1 MLDYSNKKIT
11 FLHSGIVVKITNCL
25 CDCENSQIYLCT
37 DLNNNNKEPQ
47 KYSLKIVQ
55 ANINDKQANKNI
67 CLEINILLSLK
78 KENNIIHIK
87 DYYNITKNEISTYF
101 ILMEYGPNGTLADL
115 ISKNSNEKNIL
126 STNVI
131 YAFTYQL
138 AKGLK
143 AIHNNNYCHRD
154 FRPEN
159 IVLTSK
165 NNLRIIDFGSATNK
179 KYDVINHNI
188 RANLILEI
196 SKNTY
201 QNYRAPEEF
210 LLYHGYPINEK
221 VDIYAL
227 GLILYSMMFSSPFIN
242 NFDIQLTFASKN
254 VFEQILNDIKNWS
267 NPYFF
272 KLLKAMLSINPSDR
286 PSAQDI
292 IKFLDNHK
300 DNILKY
306 TDNNY
311 INEKISFANNLSK
324 LIYQYMESELS
335 NNSINIKY
343 LTSRLLLNRKDFY
356 PEMKYIKMLICKTF
370 KNNKK
375 ICKFYQYVAGN
386 SPFYYS
392 LCGIKAIY
400 LLHSY
405 IFNYGKFSNNCE
417 SNIEIINPSL
427 FNLDELLVL
436 ISDIYNYRINNQIYD
451 KNENL
456 KNGQI
461 IKFIL
466 SYCEFLK
473 AKVGYLRKY
482 TNIIG
487 NDNSVITTDYNKLI
501 EKNFI
506 EDTMCLFIQTFQ
518 VILYIPF
525 NSNLI
530 IKTLDR
536 IASALNE
543 EIVTF
548 FSLLYYINLVL
559 KNLNYEQSNS
569 LREFCKISLKANDFI
584 EKLKKY
590 RIDISSELE
599 TFFFGNEN
607 QLNDALSYLQS
618 SLPSQNNNIKKLFS
632 IVNKELFGI
641 KLKMKNSFTLNNI
654 SVNSN
659 SSISSIEFDSNNINF
674 NQNFNFQN
682 NNNKENLSD
691 INDNSLNE
699 NNIKSNN
706 NSQNNDINNNNYVQ
720 YKEDIFT
727 SVNSNFEK
735 SSDNSNG
742 SFNNMM
748 KCAMGS
754 YYNNN
759 NNTQISN
766 SHNYSNTRQTSH
778 INFSNMNNTFKNQ
791 SNDNI
796 FTNNSKF
803 NNTNILNYQ
812 NSFMYNNTNTTNIYS
827 NQNMINM
834 SQFYNNC
841 HQNNNNINNLNNQ
854 NNEIINNQY
863 IFNQN
868 NQNKEYNLNQNQIP
882 QSINIVNIVQ
892 NYTNNSNNNN
902 NNININNEEYFSTR
916 ANTFLDQQLS
926 LPNFH
931 FILPSS
937 SIKLIRRI
945 GFGGSSEVFLGD
957 YRGTEVALKK
967 LKTISLKEENL
978 KEFKREVSSL
988 SIIRHPN
995 LVLFMG
1001 AIAEQDNICIVTEYC
1016 DGGTLFSL
1024 LHQRK
1029 EINIPWELRIRI
1041 LLEIAT
1047 GMNFLHT
1054 NIPQIIHRDLKSLN
1068 ILLTNKIVN
1077 SNDLTSIKI
1086 SDFGLSKIL
1095 SRLDKKE
1102 IMTGNCGTCHWM
1114 APEVIKN
1121 LNYSIKADVYSFGI
1135 IIWECCV
1142 RETPYKNLNQQQIT
1156 YYVTVK
1162 KGRPDLNLIPKDC
1175 PLGMKELMVKCWNDD
1190 ENVRPSFGNIINE
1203 LKKIK
1208 EYIDNK
1214 K

>member
-1 MLDYSNKKIT
+1 M
-11 FLHSGIVVKITNCL
+11 
-25 CDCENSQIYLCT
+25 
-37 DLNNNNKEPQ
+37 
-47 KYSLKIVQ
+47 
-55 ANINDKQANKNI
+55 
-67 CLEINILLSLK
+67 
-78 KENNIIHIK
+78 
-87 DYYNITKNEISTYF
+87 
-101 ILMEYGPNGTLADL
+101 
-115 ISKNSNEKNIL
+115 
-126 STNVI
+126 
-131 YAFTYQL
+131 
-138 AKGLK
+138 
-143 AIHNNNYCHRD
+143 
-154 FRPEN
+154 
-159 IVLTSK
+159 
-165 NNLRIIDFGSATNK
+165 
-179 KYDVINHNI
+179 
-188 RANLILEI
+188 
-196 SKNTY
+196 
-201 QNYRAPEEF
+201 
-210 LLYHGYPINEK
+210 
-221 VDIYAL
+221 
-227 GLILYSMMFSSPFIN
+227 
-242 NFDIQLTFASKN
+242 
-254 VFEQILNDIKNWS
+254 
-267 NPYFF
+267 
-272 KLLKAMLSINPSDR
+272 
-286 PSAQDI
+286 
-292 IKFLDNHK
+292 
-300 DNILKY
+300 
-306 TDNNY
+306 
-311 INEKISFANNLSK
+311 
-324 LIYQYMESELS
+324 
-335 NNSINIKY
+335 
-343 LTSRLLLNRKDFY
+343 
-356 PEMKYIKMLICKTF
+356 
-370 KNNKK
+370 
-375 ICKFYQYVAGN
+375 
-386 SPFYYS
+386 
-392 LCGIKAIY
+392 
-400 LLHSY
+400 
-405 IFNYGKFSNNCE
+405 
-417 SNIEIINPSL
+417 
-427 FNLDELLVL
+427 
-436 ISDIYNYRINNQIYD
+436 
-451 KNENL
+451 
-456 KNGQI
+456 
-461 IKFIL
+461 
-466 SYCEFLK
+466 
-473 AKVGYLRKY
+473 
-482 TNIIG
+482 
-487 NDNSVITTDYNKLI
+487 
-501 EKNFI
+501 
-506 EDTMCLFIQTFQ
+506 
-518 VILYIPF
+518 
-525 NSNLI
+525 
-530 IKTLDR
+530 
-536 IASALNE
+536 
-543 EIVTF
+543 
-548 FSLLYYINLVL
+548 
-559 KNLNYEQSNS
+559 
-569 LREFCKISLKANDFI
+569 
-584 EKLKKY
+584 KKY
-590 RIDISSELE
+590 RNDINSELE
-599 TFFFGNEN
+599 TYFFGNEN

-618 SLPSQNNNIKKLFS
+618 SMPSQNNNIKKLFS

-841 HQNNNNINNLNNQ
+841 HQNNNNMNNK
-854 NNEIINNQY
+854 Y
-863 IFNQN
+863 NQN

-902 NNININNEEYFSTR
+902 NNINNNNEEYFSTR

-967 LKTISLKEENL
+967 LKTFSLKEENL

-1001 AIAEQDNICIVTEYC
+1001 AIAEENNICIVTEYC
-1016 DGGTLFSL
+1016 DGGTLFNL

-1029 EINIPWELRIRI
+1029 EINISWELRIRI
-1041 LLEIAT
+1041 LLEIST

-1054 NIPQIIHRDLKSLN
+1054 NNPRIIHRDLKSLN
-1068 ILLTNKIVN
+1068 ILLTNKISN

-1095 SRLDKKE
+1095 NKFDKKE

-1121 LNYSIKADVYSFGI
+1121 LNYNIKADVYSFGI
-1135 IIWECCV
+1135 IIWEICV
-1142 RETPYKNLNQQQIT
+1142 RETPYKDLNQQQIS
-1156 YYVTVK
+1156 YFVTVK
-1162 KGRPDLNLIPKDC
+1162 KGRPDLNLLPKDC
-1175 PLGMKELMVKCWNDD
+1175 PKGMKDLMIQCWSDS
-1190 ENVRPSFGNIINE
+1190 ENERPSFSEVIE
-1203 LKKIK
+1203 KLKEIQNGLK
-1208 EYIDNK
+1208 
-1214 K
+1214 